1 MLQSL
6 VKMFS
11 SKSLS
16 KNLVSLLDVKLQET
30 QGKAEKTAADAV
42 VASDKLEAPETPE
55 SISSSCIC
63 LVVSVGSQ
71 PGSCPCNSKSYGK
84 ISYRIRGSKV

>member
-1 MLQSL
+1 MLQSP

-16 KNLVSLLDVKLQET
+16 KNLVSLLNVKLRET
-30 QGKAEKTAADAV
+30 QEKAEKIAADAV

-55 SISSSCIC
+55 SI
-63 LVVSVGSQ
+63 LVGRQ
-71 PGSCPCNSKSYGK
+71 C
-84 ISYRIRGSKV
+84 RITAAD